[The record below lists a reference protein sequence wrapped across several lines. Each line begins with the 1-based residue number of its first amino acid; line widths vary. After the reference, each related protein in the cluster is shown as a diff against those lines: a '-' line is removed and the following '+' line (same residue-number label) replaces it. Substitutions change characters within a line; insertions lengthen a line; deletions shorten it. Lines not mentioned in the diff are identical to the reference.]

1 MIKGVT
7 HAHLGPIW
15 YHPKPQ
21 FSKLVSWLGLFF
33 AASYSKT
40 ALETSQLKRIIGKM
54 EFVEFSATSLRTL
67 QFSHINLP
75 NFCSYSFI
83 KIP

>member
-15 YHPKPQ
+15 YHSETSERPLFPKP
-21 FSKLVSWLGLFF
+21 VSWLGLFF

-40 ALETSQLKRIIGKM
+40 VLGWILLI
-54 EFVEFSATSLRTL
+54 FSLNQHMTKK
-67 QFSHINLP
+67 QIP
-75 NFCSYSFI
+75 NFFVLI
-83 KIP
+83 FVAI